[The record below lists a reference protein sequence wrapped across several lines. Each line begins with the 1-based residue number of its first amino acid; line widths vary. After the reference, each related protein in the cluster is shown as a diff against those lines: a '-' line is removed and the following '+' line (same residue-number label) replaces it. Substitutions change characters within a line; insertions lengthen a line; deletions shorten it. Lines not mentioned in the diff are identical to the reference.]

1 MSAVTLFYLLF
12 FLVVG
17 IWTVAV
23 IGFWYGQKLLKKQA
37 ALVADLMPFLNQVR
51 KERET
56 VRLLE
61 ISDKTPL
68 SKLENINLPDNVQVG
83 FKHHSDQ
90 E

>member
-1 MSAVTLFYLLF
+1 MSAVTLFYLLI

-17 IWTVAV
+17 VWAVAV
-23 IGFWYGQKLLKKQA
+23 TSFWYGQKLLKKQA

-51 KERET
+51 KERES

-68 SKLENINLPDNVQVG
+68 SRLENVQLPDNVRVG
-83 FKHHSDQ
+83 FKHHS
-90 E
+90 EEE

>member
-1 MSAVTLFYLLF
+1 MSAVTLFYLLI

-17 IWTVAV
+17 VWAVAV
-23 IGFWYGQKLLKKQA
+23 ASFWDGQKLLKKQA

-51 KERET
+51 KERES

-68 SKLENINLPDNVQVG
+68 SRLENVQLPDYVRVG
-83 FKHHSDQ
+83 FKHHS
-90 E
+90 EEE